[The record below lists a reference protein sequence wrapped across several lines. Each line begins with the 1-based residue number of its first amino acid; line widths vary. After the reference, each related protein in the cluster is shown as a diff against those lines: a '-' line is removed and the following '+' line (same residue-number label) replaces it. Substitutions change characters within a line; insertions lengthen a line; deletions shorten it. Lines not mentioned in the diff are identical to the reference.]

1 MAPYTN
7 IPLSPAELS
16 YLHTSL
22 TQSPPLRPDG
32 RSPTQFRPLIAE
44 SDILPSANGSAR
56 ICFADGTEAIV
67 GVKAE
72 VEKTRSAVSSHSG
85 SDVNGEDHSQGV
97 LGLGTGSGRDVE
109 DEDRMDADGSGSE
122 GKGGKGR
129 DEWVEVAIDVPGM
142 RDDDAL
148 PVFLSA
154 MLTEALLADGGLKDR
169 LWINRR
175 FHWRLYIDVS
185 FYLPKSLTAYPLSS
199 ANPFDKGEVREK
211 WKRTKKKKKK
221 KKKTN
226 TQSQILLLSQPL
238 SYPLPLLSLTTH
250 LALLSTRLPA
260 LVSERDEDPLFNDD
274 WEASTFLYPKPSPS
288 DSSNAAQSPPPPITL
303 LVVSVS
309 SSSSS
314 SASGGEGQSTT
325 ILFDP
330 SREELAVADAVVAI
344 SLGVFFPPS
353 PTTTPQASSSSSAQ
367 QASSSEE
374 PTLSLLAL
382 RTIDPPSRL
391 TAAGVPDRLNTTTP
405 SSATPTSTA
414 NSGAGGNGSAEV
426 SGQDVAA
433 LKEKVRGGG
442 AGAGTGTGTAGG
454 GGGDAGKDT
463 VWYPP
468 RGGLKRGALGRM

>member
-22 TQSPPLRPDG
+22 TQSPPIRPDG

-72 VEKTRSAVSSHSG
+72 VEKTRSAIPSYSG
-85 SDVNGEDHSQGV
+85 DDASGEEHSQGV

-109 DEDRMDADGSGSE
+109 DEDRMDTDGSGSG

-129 DEWVEVAIDVPGM
+129 DGWVEVAIDVPGM

-175 FHWRLYIDVS
+175 FHWRLYID
-185 FYLPKSLTAYPLSS
+185 
-199 ANPFDKGEVREK
+199 
-211 WKRTKKKKKK
+211 
-221 KKKTN
+221 
-226 TQSQILLLSQPL
+226 ILLLSQPL

-288 DSSNAAQSPPPPITL
+288 NSSTAAPPPPPPITL

-309 SSSSS
+309 SN
-314 SASGGEGQSTT
+314 SAAGEAGQQQSTT

-344 SLGVFFPPS
+344 SLGVL
-353 PTTTPQASSSSSAQ
+353 PTEQK
-367 QASSSEE
+367 
-374 PTLSLLAL
+374 LSLLAL

-405 SSATPTSTA
+405 SSSAPTTSTV
-414 NSGAGGNGSAEV
+414 NSAAASGRNTSAEV

-442 AGAGTGTGTAGG
+442 GG
-454 GGGDAGKDT
+454 GGGGAGTATDGDGKDN

-468 RGGLKRGALGRM
+468 RGGVKRGSLGRIVRLCIDGDGDGMTKGVGWEVLEGLAGVGGEEGR

>member
-16 YLHTSL
+16 YLHSSL
-22 TQSPPLRPDG
+22 TQSPPIRPDG

-72 VEKTRSAVSSHSG
+72 VEKTRSAFPSYSG
-85 SDVNGEDHSQGV
+85 NDASGEEHSQGV

-109 DEDRMDADGSGSE
+109 DEDRMDDGPDGSGSE
-122 GKGGKGR
+122 GKGKGR

-175 FHWRLYIDVS
+175 FHWRLYID
-185 FYLPKSLTAYPLSS
+185 
-199 ANPFDKGEVREK
+199 
-211 WKRTKKKKKK
+211 
-221 KKKTN
+221 
-226 TQSQILLLSQPL
+226 ILLLSQPL

-274 WEASTFLYPKPSPS
+274 WEASTFLYPKTSSPS
-288 DSSNAAQSPPPPITL
+288 NSTAPPPPPPITL

-309 SSSSS
+309 SST
-314 SASGGEGQSTT
+314 AAGEAGQQQQHST

-344 SLGVFFPPS
+344 SLGVLPPS
-353 PTTTPQASSSSSAQ
+353 TPPQASAP
-367 QASSSEE
+367 ASSEE
-374 PTLSLLAL
+374 PKLSLLAL

-405 SSATPTSTA
+405 SSAPTTSTA
-414 NSGAGGNGSAEV
+414 NSGSGGNGNGEG
-426 SGQDVAA
+426 SGPDVAA

-442 AGAGTGTGTAGG
+442 GG
-454 GGGDAGKDT
+454 GGA
-463 VWYPP
+463 
-468 RGGLKRGALGRM
+468 

>member
-7 IPLSPAELS
+7 LPLSPAELS

-22 TQSPPLRPDG
+22 TQSPPIRPDG

-72 VEKTRSAVSSHSG
+72 VEKTRSNASS
-85 SDVNGEDHSQGV
+85 GEGEEHSQGV
-97 LGLGTGSGRDVE
+97 LGLGKGSGRDVE
-109 DEDRMDADGSGSE
+109 DEDRMEDDADGNGSE
-122 GKGGKGR
+122 GRGKGR

-175 FHWRLYIDVS
+175 FHWRLYID
-185 FYLPKSLTAYPLSS
+185 
-199 ANPFDKGEVREK
+199 
-211 WKRTKKKKKK
+211 
-221 KKKTN
+221 
-226 TQSQILLLSQPL
+226 ILLLSQPL

-274 WEASTFLYPKPSPS
+274 WEASTFLYPKPSS
-288 DSSNAAQSPPPPITL
+288 ASSTSTAASPPPITL

-309 SSSSS
+309 PSAS
-314 SASGGEGQSTT
+314 SAGGEAGEST

-344 SLGVFFPPS
+344 SLGVSLPIPP
-353 PTTTPQASSSSSAQ
+353 SSSAA
-367 QASSSEE
+367 ASSPQQE
-374 PTLSLLAL
+374 PKLALLAL

-391 TAAGVPDRLNTTTP
+391 TGAGVPDRLNTTTP
-405 SSATPTSTA
+405 STSVTPSSSTP
-414 NSGAGGNGSAEV
+414 GAGATGGEGL
-426 SGQDVAA
+426 GQDVAA

-442 AGAGTGTGTAGG
+442 TGS
-454 GGGDAGKDT
+454 GGDGKDGKDT

-468 RGGLKRGALGRM
+468 RGGVKRGSLGRMVRLCIEGDDGTTMTRGVGWEVLEGLAGVGGGEGR

>member
-7 IPLSPAELS
+7 LPLSPAELS

-22 TQSPPLRPDG
+22 TQSPPIRPDG

-72 VEKTRSAVSSHSG
+72 VEKTRSKASSSG
-85 SDVNGEDHSQGV
+85 EEERSQGV
-97 LGLGTGSGRDVE
+97 LGLGKGSARDVE
-109 DEDRMDADGSGSE
+109 DEDPRVEDGENGGE
-122 GKGGKGR
+122 GNGKGKGR

-175 FHWRLYIDVS
+175 FHWRLYID
-185 FYLPKSLTAYPLSS
+185 
-199 ANPFDKGEVREK
+199 
-211 WKRTKKKKKK
+211 
-221 KKKTN
+221 
-226 TQSQILLLSQPL
+226 ILLLSQPL
-238 SYPLPLLSLTTH
+238 SYPLPLLSLTVH

-274 WEASTFLYPKPSPS
+274 WEASTFLYPKTPSPS
-288 DSSNAAQSPPPPITL
+288 STSTAAPSPSPPPITL

-309 SSSSS
+309 ST
-314 SASGGEGQSTT
+314 AGAGAEAQST

-344 SLGVFFPPS
+344 SLGVLSPS
-353 PTTTPQASSSSSAQ
+353 SSSSSAAAGETA
-367 QASSSEE
+367 ASSAQE
-374 PTLSLLAL
+374 PRLSLLAL

-391 TAAGVPDRLNTTTP
+391 TGAGVPDRVNSTTP
-405 SSATPTSTA
+405 GSGTTSSSTT
-414 NSGAGGNGSAEV
+414 GGVGGVGGEV
-426 SGQDVAA
+426 VGQDGAA
-433 LKEKVRGGG
+433 VREKVRGGG
-442 AGAGTGTGTAGG
+442 GTGSGG
-454 GGGDAGKDT
+454 DGKDAGKDS

-468 RGGLKRGALGRM
+468 RGGLKRGSLGRMVRLCVEGDGDRMTKGVGWEVLEGLAGVVGGGDGGGGR